1 MPKQELT
8 VADEVRSANSDEIAY
23 GTEAEEDAGADLID
37 SAAPKG
43 KKRPT
48 RAIVFEKDSDSEEEV
63 KRETFN

>member
-23 GTEAEEDAGADLID
+23 GAEQEEDAGDDLINT
-37 SAAPKG
+37 AGPKG

-48 RAIVFEKDSDSEEEV
+48 RAIVYQSDSEDE
-63 KRETFN
+63 